1 MLIQELKENLQDQT
15 HIFQDT
21 YIQSSQI
28 FELTKMYCFKH
39 ANHDI
44 LLNFLFQN
52 LYKLFLHAR
61 NLHR

>member
-1 MLIQELKENLQDQT
+1 MLIQELKENLQDQA

-44 LLNFLFQN
+44 LLNFLF
-52 LYKLFLHAR
+52 
-61 NLHR
+61 